1 MNRANIDLGGIQEVD
16 RKSFII
22 VIFVMLCLLISVS
35 CSNNKEVTTEDIQKI
50 SIELKEQKEELDGT
64 MFTLKLHNKSSHMI
78 VQNNVYLSF
87 PIKIEN
93 GTQGNDF
100 KIEARNNK
108 LNIDPGEELLLTAF
122 APKEMYEGNHN
133 IDLKDPH
140 IEIKGF
146 FNEVTEKN
154 QFNMIGGH
162 RTMVVNGE

>member
-1 MNRANIDLGGIQEVD
+1 MY
-16 RKSFII
+16 RKPVFII
-22 VIFVMLCLLISVS
+22 SVILCLLISVS
-35 CSNNKEVTTEDIQKI
+35 CSNNNEVTTDDIDNI
-50 SIELKEQKEELDGT
+50 SLELVEQKEELNGKI
-64 MFTLKLHNKSSHMI
+64 FTLKLHNKSGHII

-93 GTQGNDF
+93 GSKGNDF

-108 LNIDPGEELLLTAF
+108 LNIDPGEEILLTVF

-133 IDLKDPH
+133 IDLEAPH

-146 FNEVTEKN
+146 FNEVTESN

-162 RTMVVNGE
+162 RTTDS

>member
-1 MNRANIDLGGIQEVD
+1 MD

-22 VIFVMLCLLISVS
+22 ISVILCLLLSVG
-35 CSNNKEVTTEDIQKI
+35 CSNNHEVTSDDIGKI
-50 SIELKEQKEELDGT
+50 SIELQEQKEESNGT
-64 MFTLKLHNKSSHMI
+64 MFTLKLHNKSSHII

-93 GTQGNDF
+93 GTRGNDF

-108 LNIDPGEELLLTAF
+108 LNIGPGEELLLTVF

-154 QFNMIGGH
+154 QFSMIGGH
-162 RTMVVNGE
+162 RTMVGFNGE